1 MQWSE
6 GALKRGH
13 QLGNG
18 KYRRLFLRK
27 NMTMISGEFMKYTG
41 LMNKK
46 IEKGILAYT
55 ERMLFRF

>member
-1 MQWSE
+1 MVRRGFKKGTSAWEWEISE
-6 GALKRGH
+6 T
-13 QLGNG
+13 
-18 KYRRLFLRK
+18 FFCEK

-55 ERMLFRF
+55 ERMPFRF